1 MATSY
6 RGDGNPLFYTSIT
19 AGTKNSKSLGSKG
32 LYVDVYD
39 GPAGSGLHNIC
50 LDVCRSGH
58 GQCGKPKPRRCGSH
72 LTKVHVIRCLHLH
85 ARLSIGWKLSH
96 DPLSFLVNRRP
107 SSPHISLRTFKRW
120 TRSWPMIQQILLE
133 LEYLQHPDHSE
144 PLTTTTTEDP
154 FLTWLAQLH
163 QKEDYRVPGFSK
175 IDGSYGCQQRC
186 PQQDTILLSKSL
198 TFARRLEQLPLE
210 TISQKVDELELITR
224 YTTTAINPLL
234 ENLMKHVMFRW
245 TSVANDE
252 CKSSEMSLLLARPDS
267 TISMVI
273 GTEIGQTVGYGEVKP
288 ASQALNHKLVGKDL
302 VRLALLA
309 KNAIDTYRSKF
320 VLSFLVVGHHA
331 TFYLTD
337 GTRNGFYPMVE
348 IAHIQLPMSLKE
360 LPLFIAQADQLTIV
374 SSAFWSLCVD
384 QKTDQQSSLMPALS
398 DNEIATI
405 MDIHTNRKRKAS
417 TSHHNH

>member
-1 MATSY
+1 MFLMIRLVVFTSLNTY
-6 RGDGNPLFYTSIT
+6 YSH
-19 AGTKNSKSLGSKG
+19 
-32 LYVDVYD
+32 YVKTIIDE
-39 GPAGSGLHNIC
+39 
-50 LDVCRSGH
+50 
-58 GQCGKPKPRRCGSH
+58 PRL
-72 LTKVHVIRCLHLH
+72 LTYE
-85 ARLSIGWKLSH
+85 SH
-96 DPLSFLVNRRP
+96 DQHVLALS
-107 SSPHISLRTFKRW
+107 S
-120 TRSWPMIQQILLE
+120 ILL
-133 LEYLQHPDHSE
+133 LKPSRTNSD
-144 PLTTTTTEDP
+144 
-154 FLTWLAQLH
+154 LH
-163 QKEDYRVPGFSK
+163 QFIGREICEDLIDYLLEEYGIRSCEFDQYTRLDAEK
-175 IDGSYGCQQRC
+175 IVKNCIRKKITEF
-186 PQQDTILLSKSL
+186 QDSQKLMALMVASNNVHNRILFCFRNL
-198 TFARRLEQLPLE
+198 LEQLPLE
-210 TISQKVDELELITR
+210 PISQKVDELELITR
-224 YTTTAINPLL
+224 YTTAAINPLL

-252 CKSSEMSLLLARPDS
+252 CKSSEISLLLARPDS

-302 VRLALLA
+302 VRLALLS
-309 KNAIDTYRSKF
+309 KNAIDMYHSKF

-360 LPLFIAQADQLTIV
+360 LPLFIAQADQLIIV

-384 QKTDQQSSLMPALS
+384 QKTDQQSSLMPTLS

-417 TSHHNH
+417 ASHHNH